1 MAGKDSKIPYVTESS
16 WDVLA
21 ISGQVWTLSRSRFG
35 GAEGNRTPD
44 LRIANATLSH
54 LSYGPAPAR
63 GGEMRGPGKL
73 GGLYGFHPPRARPI
87 SRVPRFGQ
95 VLPPSLLTSGARAPT
110 SREARRFR
118 HPASRRL

>member
-21 ISGQVWTLSRSRFG
+21 ISGQAWTLARSRFG

-63 GGEMRGPGKL
+63 GGETRVPGKTRRDCTD
-73 GGLYGFHPPRARPI
+73 FIPRAQG
-87 SRVPRFGQ
+87 RFHGCRG
-95 VLPPSLLTSGARAPT
+95 SGKCFRLLC
-110 SREARRFR
+110 
-118 HPASRRL
+118 

>member
-21 ISGQVWTLSRSRFG
+21 ISGQAWTLARSGFG

-54 LSYGPAPAR
+54 LSYGPAPPEAAKR
-63 GGEMRGPGKL
+63 AAPENST
-73 GGLYGFHPPRARPI
+73 GLYEFHPPHARPI

-110 SREARRFR
+110 SSGARRFR